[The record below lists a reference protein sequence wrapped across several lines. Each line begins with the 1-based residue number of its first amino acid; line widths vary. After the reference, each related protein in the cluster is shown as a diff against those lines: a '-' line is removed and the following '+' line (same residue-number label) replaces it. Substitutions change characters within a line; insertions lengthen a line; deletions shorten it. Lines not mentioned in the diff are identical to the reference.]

1 MMGAPEFIKECK
13 EISDF
18 LMEFLDR
25 KLPRGE
31 ALLFRLHLLMCSQCR
46 RYMSR
51 YTNSAEIAKNIM
63 DDPPPLEL
71 VNLTTEFLNK
81 RTKGK

>member
-1 MMGAPEFIKECK
+1 MGTPAFLKECE
-13 EISDF
+13 EISNF

-31 ALLFRLHLLMCSQCR
+31 ALLFRLHLLMCSRCR

-51 YTNSAEIAKNIM
+51 YTHSVDIAKNIM
-63 DDPPPLEL
+63 DDPPPPEL
-71 VNLTTEFLNK
+71 INLTTEFLNK
-81 RTKGK
+81 RSKKK